1 MGAEYRVLTDYSRKM
16 RVPRTTEETGRMKS
30 RKYQPYTGEEI
41 KKIKGMVGKYTCAE
55 IAKEIGRSV
64 GSVSNFCSDH
74 HISTKLTN
82 SELSEMDSSIIEC
95 LNYSTF
101 IKGSECKAETGLKDG
116 VFKNAID
123 KLIKI
128 GRVEYSTI
136 RERGRIFRVYRLL
149 PEVKFGISS
158 RLQEFYQ
165 YMRGSHA

>member
-1 MGAEYRVLTDYSRKM
+1 
-16 RVPRTTEETGRMKS
+16 MKS
-30 RKYQPYTGEEI
+30 RKYQPYSGQEV
-41 KKIKGMVGKYTCAE
+41 KKIKEMAGKFTCAE
-55 IAKEIGRSV
+55 MAKEIGRSTS
-64 GSVSNFCSDH
+64 SVATFCSDN

-82 SELSEMDSSIIEC
+82 SELSEVDSSIIEC

-116 VFKNAID
+116 IFKNAIA

-136 RERGRIFRVYRLL
+136 SERGRVIRVYRLL
-149 PEVKFGISS
+149 PEVKFGMSN
-158 RLQEFYQ
+158 RLQDFYQ

>member
-1 MGAEYRVLTDYSRKM
+1 
-16 RVPRTTEETGRMKS
+16 MKS

-41 KKIKGMVGKYTCAE
+41 KKIKGMVGKFTCAE
-55 IAKEIGRSV
+55 MAKEIGRSTS
-64 GSVSNFCSDH
+64 SVATFCSDH
-74 HISTKLTN
+74 NISTKLTN
-82 SELSEMDSSIIEC
+82 SELSDIDSSIIEC

-116 VFKNAID
+116 VFKNAIA

-158 RLQEFYQ
+158 RLQDFYQ

>member
-1 MGAEYRVLTDYSRKM
+1 
-16 RVPRTTEETGRMKS
+16 MKS
-30 RKYQPYTGEEI
+30 RKCQPYTGQEV
-41 KKIKGMVGKYTCAE
+41 KKIKEMAGKFTCAE

-64 GSVSNFCSDH
+64 GAISNFCSDNK
-74 HISTKLTN
+74 ISTKLIN
-82 SELSEMDSSIIEC
+82 SELSDIDSSIIEC

-116 VFKNAID
+116 VFKNSIA

-149 PEVKFGISS
+149 PEVKFGMSN
-158 RLQEFYQ
+158 RLQDFYQ